1 MTTNRRRHYDSTK
14 RAEAA
19 DARRMRVLKTARALF
34 SRRGIDYVTIAQI
47 AEKADVS
54 APTVYALFKSKDG
67 ILQSIMRDAMFGPHF
82 HAARMLMDNVD
93 DGAQLVALTA
103 KVARAIYESE
113 SQELGLMRG
122 ASVFSPALRR
132 IEQQFEDM
140 RYDMQE
146 ARLKLLFD
154 QRMAKADLDLKTARR
169 IMWMYTSREIYRML
183 VHNGGWTAQAYET
196 WLEKT
201 LCDALVKSGV
211 CLS

>member
-1 MTTNRRRHYDSTK
+1 MTTSRRRHYDSTK

-19 DARRMRVLKTARALF
+19 DARRLRVLKTARALF
-34 SRRGIDYVTIAQI
+34 SRHGIDDVTIAQI
-47 AEKADVS
+47 AEKAGVS

-67 ILQSIMRDAMFGPHF
+67 ILQSIMRDALFGPHF
-82 HAARMLMDNVD
+82 QAARKLMDNVN

-122 ASVFSPALRR
+122 ASAFSPALRR

-146 ARLKLLFD
+146 ARLRLLFD
-154 QRMAKADLDLKTARR
+154 QRKAKAGLDLKTARR

-183 VHNGGWTAQAYET
+183 VHDGGWTAQAYEQ

-201 LCDALVKSGV
+201 LCEALVKSAT
-211 CLS
+211 